1 MGQKIHPKS
10 FRLGINKNWSERWL
24 ASKKTRPII
33 LEEDVKIR
41 NFLNKK
47 LRNALM
53 ADVEIERL
61 ENNIN
66 LIIKTARPGVIIGRG
81 GKGIEDLKK
90 EVEKIIRRHRKER
103 KYPLNYVLNISIEE
117 VKNPTANAAIV
128 AQSIAASI
136 EKRMPYRRLMKKA
149 IEDAKQN
156 KEVKGIKIKLSGRL
170 NGVEIARSEWLD
182 WGAMPLQTI
191 RADIDYS
198 EATAFCTYG
207 TIGIKVWIYK
217 GEIFDKNKNKEG
229 ISEMSNKQT
238 K

>member
-1 MGQKIHPKS
+1 
-10 FRLGINKNWSERWL
+10 
-24 ASKKTRPII
+24 
-33 LEEDVKIR
+33 
-41 NFLNKK
+41 
-47 LRNALM
+47 
-53 ADVEIERL
+53 
-61 ENNIN
+61 
-66 LIIKTARPGVIIGRG
+66 
-81 GKGIEDLKK
+81 
-90 EVEKIIRRHRKER
+90 
-103 KYPLNYVLNISIEE
+103 
-117 VKNPTANAAIV
+117 
-128 AQSIAASI
+128 
-136 EKRMPYRRLMKKA
+136 MPYRRLMKKA